1 QGLDIAASANQT
13 VVQLGDSS
21 QEIGEVLRVI
31 ASVAAQTNLLALNAT
46 IEAARAGDLGKG
58 FAVVAGEVK
67 DLARETA
74 MATEDISRR
83 VAAIQGDAQTAV
95 ASVGQIGEAMQNI
108 AEYQVVIS
116 AAIDEQIA
124 TTSDMSRNVA
134 DAASATSDIANEI
147 GGVSESSL
155 STAAGVSQS
164 LEALQE
170 LAHMS
175 GELQTMVSRFRY

>member
-1 QGLDIAASANQT
+1 MQT
-13 VVQLGDSS
+13 RQL
-21 QEIGEVLRVI
+21 
-31 ASVAAQTNLLALNAT
+31 
-46 IEAARAGDLGKG
+46 IECVPNFSEGRDPH
-58 FAVVAGEVK
+58 
-67 DLARETA
+67 
-74 MATEDISRR
+74 I
-83 VAAIQGDAQTAV
+83 I
-95 ASVGQIGEAMQNI
+95 GQIGEAMQNI
-108 AEYQVVIS
+108 TEYQVVIS

-147 GGVSESSL
+147 GGVSEASL

-175 GELQTMVSRFRY
+175 GELQSLVGRFRY